1 MKHLCLQPDGDQRL
15 RLSGLDPVILDCLQ
29 SLPDI
34 LAQRDASGVR
44 HRLFPNPTTTEPESN
59 RDWQR
64 LITPELHHLFAAAG
78 ETVTLDLAA
87 LAADPEHNNHFQIT
101 FAADHLNAWMS
112 ALNQTR
118 LILGELFSITEADM
132 NHTDFNLDQ
141 PKDLAVFRIHILGY
155 LLQLLIEH
163 AGTA

>member
-1 MKHLCLQPDGDQRL
+1 
-15 RLSGLDPVILDCLQ
+15 
-29 SLPDI
+29 
-34 LAQRDASGVR
+34 
-44 HRLFPNPTTTEPESN
+44 
-59 RDWQR
+59 
-64 LITPELHHLFAAAG
+64 
-78 ETVTLDLAA
+78 
-87 LAADPEHNNHFQIT
+87 
-101 FAADHLNAWMS
+101 MS